1 MIGAFPTIRFQS
13 GLDRPAD
20 SGVAAAAG
28 FFHDNFVLSVCLV
41 RLSCR
46 LSCRFVLPARIAAPA
61 LSQLFRSAGFE
72 IIPA

>member
-46 LSCRFVLPARIAAPA
+46 FVLPSCLAGPHCCTCVIAIV
-61 LSQLFRSAGFE
+61 SIGG
-72 IIPA
+72 I